1 MIKCTGIFRWLE
13 HITKAKT
20 TDALAKLMSLK
31 ATEALLVTLG
41 PDGEIES
48 EKTVQV
54 DLVHRGD
61 KIKILPGSKVPVD
74 GRVVQGESNCDESLI
89 TGESESIRCAFK
101 VPGGCKRGARGGPGP
116 YPIFGTS
123 KTSAFSTYAQSR
135 FTSAVFDSILG
146 PPHQAQQ
153 A

>member
-1 MIKCTGIFRWLE
+1 
-13 HITKAKT
+13 
-20 TDALAKLMSLK
+20 MSLK

-48 EKTVQV
+48 EKTVHV

-89 TGESESIRCAFK
+89 TGESEGIRCAFK
-101 VPGGCKRGARGGPGP
+101 VRKGVVKGGQGRARPL
-116 YPIFGTS
+116 FLEHR
-123 KTSAFSTYAQSR
+123 KEVR
-135 FTSAVFDSILG
+135 FQHTHNQGLRQLFLTVS
-146 PPHQAQQ
+146 
-153 A
+153 

>member
-1 MIKCTGIFRWLE
+1 
-13 HITKAKT
+13 
-20 TDALAKLMSLK
+20 MSLK

-54 DLVHRGD
+54 DLVHRAD

-101 VPGGCKRGARGGPGP
+101 VPGGCKRGGGQGRAWHPSL
-116 YPIFGTS
+116 FLEHR
-123 KTSAFSTYAQSR
+123 KQVR
-135 FTSAVFDSILG
+135 FQHTHSVSCF
-146 PPHQAQQ
+146 
-153 A
+153 

>member
-1 MIKCTGIFRWLE
+1 M
-13 HITKAKT
+13 
-20 TDALAKLMSLK
+20 
-31 ATEALLVTLG
+31 VTLG

-101 VPGGCKRGARGGPGP
+101 SAQGAVKGGG
-116 YPIFGTS
+116 
-123 KTSAFSTYAQSR
+123 
-135 FTSAVFDSILG
+135 
-146 PPHQAQQ
+146 
-153 A
+153 

>member
-1 MIKCTGIFRWLE
+1 M
-13 HITKAKT
+13 
-20 TDALAKLMSLK
+20 
-31 ATEALLVTLG
+31 VTLG

-101 VPGGCKRGARGGPGP
+101 VPGGYKRGGKGGPGP
-116 YPIFGTS
+116 YFWNIE
-123 KTSAFSTYAQSR
+123 KKC
-135 FTSAVFDSILG
+135 VFNKHIIKVCVVCS
-146 PPHQAQQ
+146 
-153 A
+153 

>member
-1 MIKCTGIFRWLE
+1 M
-13 HITKAKT
+13 
-20 TDALAKLMSLK
+20 
-31 ATEALLVTLG
+31 VTLG

-54 DLVHRGD
+54 DLVHRAD

-101 VPGGCKRGARGGPGP
+101 VPGGCKRGGVKGGPGTLAYFWNIENKCVFNIP
-116 YPIFGTS
+116 T
-123 KTSAFSTYAQSR
+123 A
-135 FTSAVFDSILG
+135 SAVFDSILG

-153 A
+153 T